1 MPEELNL
8 TPDILCQRLAKQ
20 LGERLPGA
28 NSHLRM
34 LPPGRVLHLPAD
46 QPHFIH
52 SAVLVLLF
60 PFRHKIMT
68 CLIRRPS
75 TMKNHAGQIA
85 FPGGKQEK
93 EDRDLAGT
101 ALREANEEI
110 GLAIETVQLLGTL
123 TPVYVQVSNFLITP
137 VVAWSQVVP
146 EIRIDPSEVDEAFFI
161 TLEDLVDQ
169 NKCIKREVDTS
180 TGRITV
186 PGFEINGCFIWGATA
201 MLLSELGDIY
211 RDIA

>member
-8 TPDILCQRLAKQ
+8 APDILCQRLARQ

-28 NSHLRM
+28 ISHLRM
-34 LPPGRVLHLPAD
+34 LPPGRVLQLPAD

-137 VVAWSQVVP
+137 VVAWSQDLP

-161 TLEDLVDQ
+161 ALEDLVDEE
-169 NKCIKREVDTS
+169 KCVEREVDTL
-180 TGRITV
+180 TGKIAV